1 MNLLRFR
8 SRNLEVYQPIDC
20 SYVFSLLL
28 ITVTVVLY

>member
-8 SRNLEVYQPIDC
+8 CESLEVYHSLDY